1 MCYKPDDP
9 IEYLESCLQKVKELG
24 GSEKVKW
31 DTFVSPEK
39 KTLPPLNGGQSRRS
53 FFRNVMPDNSNFPY
67 RRYDRL
73 PPIQQFSIESDTDL
87 SETAELIEEYDVFDP
102 ARPRP
107 KIILVIGGPGSGKGT
122 QSLKIAERYGFN
134 YISVGEL
141 LRKKIHSTS
150 SNRKWSLIAKIIT
163 TGELAPQETTI
174 TEIKQRLMQIPDE
187 EGVVIDGFPRDVA
200 QAISFEDQICT
211 PDLVV
216 FLSCSSQRL
225 KERLL
230 KRAEQQGRPDDNLKA
245 TQRRLMNFKQNAVP
259 LVKYFQ
265 EKGLIITFDA
275 DRDEE
280 EVFFDI
286 SSAVDNKLFA
296 NKEAAVGANELDCG
310 LIMDSGDTV
319 YTEFDF
325 EDQEEDQSSFSGYES
340 TGDFSEDLRKS
351 NIIFVVGG
359 PGSGKGSQCEQ
370 LAKKYGF
377 THLSTDDL
385 LQNELS
391 SLSER
396 SKLIKDIMESGEP
409 VPGGIVLELLKEAMV
424 SKLGDTKGFLLDGYP
439 RELKEAEEFE
449 SKIGEPQL
457 VFCLDCSAETMSH
470 HLLMRNQSSQESD
483 NTETVKEEIESYYQ
497 ASKPLI
503 AYYERKTQLCKVDA
517 EGTQGD
523 VFLEFC
529 KTIDSFLRREE
540 EAAPAFSRGAAFS
553 AGFVRQCLDS
563 EQDGEQQLRFAS
575 HDLTPST
582 GSQAVPGQRGAP
594 QPHHHRLANLGFGD
608 YNLFS
613 ATRSCKTAGIS
624 QATSYNKLFTRPQ
637 NAVTTSR
644 KMETRFG
651 GVEVCQSVTVEQTA
665 LPSAGNSFQS
675 QSNWKSVRVTQ
686 CFCITS
692 YAFQQKTGQLNHVTV
707 RAKLP
712 RQRHAAYHGHRNLRL
727 LQPEKE
733 QLGSKTG
740 GTTTL
745 IPQQAKRAPG
755 GAGCHRSPLHEQRR
769 EARGILPVCA
779 VGPDSPPK
787 ND

>member
-1 MCYKPDDP
+1 MSAGEAKEYLARREIPQLFESLLNGLMCYKPDDP

-163 TGELAPQETTI
+163 NGELAPQETTI

-187 EGVVIDGFPRDVA
+187 EGIVIDGFPRDVA
-200 QAISFEDQICT
+200 QAISFEDQRRAT
-211 PDLVV
+211 KLVKG
-216 FLSCSSQRL
+216 LEHRCYEEQLRKLELGRPYCSLQLPER
-225 KERLL
+225 RLL
-230 KRAEQQGRPDDNLKA
+230 
-245 TQRRLMNFKQNAVP
+245 
-259 LVKYFQ
+259 Q
-265 EKGLIITFDA
+265 EKQESSYQEGLLPIDA
-275 DRDEE
+275 QPSNRDEE

-296 NKEAAVGANELDCG
+296 NNEAAAGPNELDCS

-325 EDQEEDQSSFSGYES
+325 EDQEEDQSNFSGYES

-377 THLSTDDL
+377 THLSTGDL

-396 SKLIKDIMESGEP
+396 SKLIKDITECGEP

-424 SKLGDTKGFLLDGYP
+424 SKLGDTKGFLIDGYP

-449 SKIGEPQL
+449 SKIGEPKL
-457 VFCLDCSAETMSH
+457 VFCLDCSAETMTSR
-470 HLLMRNQSSQESD
+470 LLIRNQSSQHPD
-483 NTETVKEEIESYYQ
+483 NTETIKEGIESYYQ

-517 EGTQGD
+517 EGTQED
-523 VFLEFC
+523 VFLEVC
-529 KTIDSFLRREE
+529 KTIDSFLKKE
-540 EAAPAFSRGAAFS
+540 EAAFSFS
-553 AGFVRQCLDS
+553 T
-563 EQDGEQQLRFAS
+563 E
-575 HDLTPST
+575 
-582 GSQAVPGQRGAP
+582 
-594 QPHHHRLANLGFGD
+594 
-608 YNLFS
+608 
-613 ATRSCKTAGIS
+613 
-624 QATSYNKLFTRPQ
+624 
-637 NAVTTSR
+637 
-644 KMETRFG
+644 
-651 GVEVCQSVTVEQTA
+651 
-665 LPSAGNSFQS
+665 
-675 QSNWKSVRVTQ
+675 
-686 CFCITS
+686 
-692 YAFQQKTGQLNHVTV
+692 
-707 RAKLP
+707 
-712 RQRHAAYHGHRNLRL
+712 
-727 LQPEKE
+727 
-733 QLGSKTG
+733 
-740 GTTTL
+740 
-745 IPQQAKRAPG
+745 
-755 GAGCHRSPLHEQRR
+755 
-769 EARGILPVCA
+769 
-779 VGPDSPPK
+779 
-787 ND
+787 

>member
-1 MCYKPDDP
+1 MSAGEAKEYLARREIPQLFESLLNGLMCYKPDDP

-24 GSEKVKW
+24 GPEKVKW

-187 EGVVIDGFPRDVA
+187 EGIVIDGFPRDVA

-216 FLSCSSQRL
+216 FLACSSQRL

-245 TQRRLMNFKQNAVP
+245 TQRRLMNFKQNAIP

-280 EVFFDI
+280 EVFSDI

-296 NKEAAVGANELDCG
+296 NKETAAGPNELDCS
-310 LIMDSGDTV
+310 LIMDSGDAV

-340 TGDFSEDLRKS
+340 TGGESLFFSNSRYFFPH
-351 NIIFVVGG
+351 IGG
-359 PGSGKGSQCEQ
+359 PGSGSQCEQ

-377 THLSTDDL
+377 THLSTSDL
-385 LQNELS
+385 LQNELL

-396 SKLIKDIMESGEP
+396 SKLIKDIVECGEP

-424 SKLGDTKGFLLDGYP
+424 SKLGDTKGFLIDGYP
-439 RELKEAEEFE
+439 QELKDAEEFE
-449 SKIGEPQL
+449 SKIGEPKL
-457 VFCLDCSAETMSH
+457 VLCLDCSAETVSS
-470 HLLMRNQSSQESD
+470 QSSE
-483 NTETVKEEIESYYQ
+483 NTETTEDRVEIYYQ
-497 ASKPLI
+497 ASNPLI
-503 AYYERKTQLCKVDA
+503 AYYESRTQLCKV
-517 EGTQGD
+517 
-523 VFLEFC
+523 
-529 KTIDSFLRREE
+529 
-540 EAAPAFSRGAAFS
+540 
-553 AGFVRQCLDS
+553 
-563 EQDGEQQLRFAS
+563 
-575 HDLTPST
+575 
-582 GSQAVPGQRGAP
+582 
-594 QPHHHRLANLGFGD
+594 N
-608 YNLFS
+608 
-613 ATRSCKTAGIS
+613 
-624 QATSYNKLFTRPQ
+624 
-637 NAVTTSR
+637 
-644 KMETRFG
+644 
-651 GVEVCQSVTVEQTA
+651 
-665 LPSAGNSFQS
+665 
-675 QSNWKSVRVTQ
+675 
-686 CFCITS
+686 
-692 YAFQQKTGQLNHVTV
+692 
-707 RAKLP
+707 
-712 RQRHAAYHGHRNLRL
+712 
-727 LQPEKE
+727 
-733 QLGSKTG
+733 
-740 GTTTL
+740 
-745 IPQQAKRAPG
+745 
-755 GAGCHRSPLHEQRR
+755 
-769 EARGILPVCA
+769 
-779 VGPDSPPK
+779 
-787 ND
+787 